1 MDSPYIDFISAY
13 CDRWCERCAFTDRCS
28 AFACNAAIAM
38 CGDVAQGIEL
48 AVGRPRSP
56 EDENRPPLRS
66 FPDVDVSDAEIAEAC
81 RIERARDERVEQS
94 PVLRMARAYMNR
106 TTAWIDGNRAIDD
119 HPDLIVREAFHIV
132 CWDAHFIH
140 VKLHRALRGLDRDD
154 ADDDGVQSDANGSAK
169 VALLSIDRS
178 ANAWQ
183 TLAAALTDVSA
194 VALGDAL
201 RDLRNAMLELFPQAM
216 AFVRPWIRRGVE
228 LTVVVDDACNLRGPP
243 RSSAAGRSSRR
254 SRSSLG

>member
-1 MDSPYIDFISAY
+1 
-13 CDRWCERCAFTDRCS
+13 
-28 AFACNAAIAM
+28 
-38 CGDVAQGIEL
+38 
-48 AVGRPRSP
+48 
-56 EDENRPPLRS
+56 
-66 FPDVDVSDAEIAEAC
+66 
-81 RIERARDERVEQS
+81 
-94 PVLRMARAYMNR
+94 
-106 TTAWIDGNRAIDD
+106 
-119 HPDLIVREAFHIV
+119 V

-201 RDLRNAMLELFPQAM
+201 RDLRNALLELFAQAM
-216 AFVRPWIRRGVE
+216 AFVRPGFDEV
-228 LTVVVDDACNLRGPP
+228 
-243 RSSAAGRSSRR
+243 SS
-254 SRSSLG
+254 